1 MGLCGEGTGG
11 ESRHGW
17 PFPTGKNPTDEYLEG
32 MMSEA
37 PGPINFTMFLTMF
50 GEKLNGTDP
59 EDVIRN
65 AFACFDE
72 EASGQSAASGQRPGW
87 GWGCTPRLDTL
98 RMQVAPS
105 CAGTSGRPSA
115 SKGQDRDH
123 LSTCFCH
130 LNDKSCFLVLSP
142 PKAKLKQPTSRKPS
156 HFLALLLA
164 QRTGF
169 CF

>member
-1 MGLCGEGTGG
+1 
-11 ESRHGW
+11 
-17 PFPTGKNPTDEYLEG
+17 
-32 MMSEA
+32 MSEA

-87 GWGCTPRLDTL
+87 GWGCTPRLGTP
-98 RMQVAPS
+98 RMREAPS
-105 CAGTSGRPSA
+105 CAGTSGPPSA

-130 LNDKSCFLVLSP
+130 QNDKSCFLVLSP
-142 PKAKLKQPTSRKPS
+142 PKAKLKQPTSRQPS